1 VSGSTASQ
9 RAVATAWL
17 CPSVASLAAL
27 TADPPDRSLLLRDPA
42 VVAHILRFA
51 RPTPD
56 PDTFWLTAVLTQPSI
71 CTSAAELLEHVDP
84 PEQPAIPLLQRLGD
98 LAASAAFELAERSGL
113 CSPDAAACAARLVPL
128 GWYAVAATNL
138 GAALVCLND
147 PDHVHDP
154 LAVQQRHWGLDAVVI
169 GRRLAGR
176 WRLPPWVTATIGFLR
191 LSAEDAARLGVPDGI
206 YDVVRAAIRA
216 AERRV
221 AAFGLSAGSVEDDR
235 LFAEAVRILDQLPEP
250 MPVPQPEP
258 APRWLLMR
266 LLRTTAQA
274 RRATGAVWLAEAEAR
289 VDQLTETLGTLRG
302 NFDEAVRAARL
313 DSMAEFAAGASH
325 EINNPLA
332 VISGHAQLLL
342 TNEDVPER
350 RKQLESI
357 VRQTRRVHELLQG
370 TLQFARPSRP
380 SRSVLRLNDWL
391 AEVVAAYR
399 DEAKLKEIT
408 LELSAPRLEYD
419 AIAADRGQLKQ
430 ALGHLVRNAIEATP
444 SGGTITIHTERRG
457 DEWAICVEDSGHGPQ
472 LADVPRLFDPFFS
485 GRSAGRGRG
494 LGLSIAWRYARL
506 NGGDVRYEPRVG
518 GPTRFVLTLPQH
530 HAAPLP
536 ERMSA

>member
-1 VSGSTASQ
+1 MSGSTASQ
-9 RAVATAWL
+9 RAVGTAWL
-17 CPSVASLAAL
+17 CPSAASLAAL
-27 TADPPDRSLLLRDPA
+27 TADPPDRSVLLRDPA

-71 CTSAAELLEHVDP
+71 CTSAAELLDHLDP
-84 PEQPAIPLLQRLGD
+84 PEPLVYPTLQRLGD
-98 LAASAAFELAERSGL
+98 FSASAAFELAELTGL

-128 GWYAVAATNL
+128 GWYAVETADP
-138 GAALVCLND
+138 GALMTCLND
-147 PDHVHDP
+147 PHHIHDP
-154 LAVQQRHWGLDAVVI
+154 LVVQQRHWGLDAVAI

-191 LSAEDAARLGVPDGI
+191 TSPDDAGRLGIPDGI
-206 YDVVRAAIRA
+206 YDVVRASVRA
-216 AERRV
+216 VERRIGM
-221 AAFGLSAGSVEDDR
+221 FGLTEATVEDDR
-235 LFAEAVRILDQLPEP
+235 LFSEAARLVDQLPEP
-250 MPVPQPEP
+250 TPVSQPDS
-258 APRWLLMR
+258 APRWIVTR
-266 LLRTTAQA
+266 LLRTCAQA
-274 RRATGAVWLAEAEAR
+274 RRATGAVWLADAEAR
-289 VDQLTETLGTLRG
+289 VDLLTESLASLRA
-302 NFDEAVRAARL
+302 NFDDAVRAARL

-342 TNEDVPER
+342 SHEAEPER
-350 RKQLESI
+350 RQQLETI
-357 VRQTRRVHELLQG
+357 IRQTRRVHELLQG

-391 AEVVAAYR
+391 ADVVAAYR
-399 DEAKLKEIT
+399 DEAKLKGIT

-430 ALGHLVRNAIEATP
+430 ALGHLIRNALDATP
-444 SGGTITIHTERRG
+444 TGGTITIRTERRG
-457 DEWAICVEDSGHGPQ
+457 DEWTICVDDSGPGPQ
-472 LADVPRLFDPFFS
+472 PVDVARLFDPFFS

-494 LGLSIAWRYARL
+494 LGLPIAWRYARL
-506 NGGDVRYEPRVG
+506 NGGDVRYEPRDG
-518 GPTRFVLTLPQH
+518 GPTRFVMILPQH
-530 HAAPLP
+530 HAVPLP